1 MALCVTPVWHDQTVN
16 HHVMQV
22 KLTPEAVAAV
32 FVAKCSTVKKHIAEV
47 RTALMAAAQL
57 VPWLQDVQR
66 FNVTSHLRVIIEVA
80 NAMRPACTESETTQA
95 AAACLASPPSSAS
108 QSTMPEC
115 VATADATEATG
126 AAGEHQQP
134 GATQRTSPSRKRQ
147 RSDTPA
153 EDQAA
158 ETQAGC
164 TNGVMT
170 VGKRSSA
177 FVVPDLDSEQ
187 LAAET
192 VIREHE
198 WPQFVHMPK
207 QLRCSPGSQTKKRLH
222 TDISAC

>member
-1 MALCVTPVWHDQTVN
+1 
-16 HHVMQV
+16 
-22 KLTPEAVAAV
+22 
-32 FVAKCSTVKKHIAEV
+32 
-47 RTALMAAAQL
+47 MAAAQL

-66 FNVTSHLRVIIEVA
+66 VNVASHLRVIIEVA
-80 NAMRPACTESETTQA
+80 NAMPPACAQSGTTQA
-95 AAACLASPPSSAS
+95 AAAGPSIAPSSPS
-108 QSTMPEC
+108 QSSMSRC
-115 VATADATEATG
+115 AATAAATDATV
-126 AAGEHQQP
+126 AAGEQQQP

-147 RSDTPA
+147 RSDAPA
-153 EDQAA
+153 EDQAEEA
-158 ETQAGC
+158 QTAC
-164 TNGVMT
+164 TNDVT

-207 QLRCSPGSQTKKRLH
+207 KLRCSPGSHTKKRLR

>member
-1 MALCVTPVWHDQTVN
+1 
-16 HHVMQV
+16 MQV
-22 KLTPEAVAAV
+22 KLTSEAVATV

-66 FNVTSHLRVIIEVA
+66 VNVTSHVRVIIEVA
-80 NAMRPACTESETTQA
+80 NAMRPACAESGTTQA
-95 AAACLASPPSSAS
+95 AAAGFSNPPSSPS
-108 QSTMPEC
+108 QSTMPGC
-115 VATADATEATG
+115 AATAEVTEEATV
-126 AAGEHQQP
+126 AAGNHQQP
-134 GATQRTSPSRKRQ
+134 GATQRSSPNKKRQ

-158 ETQAGC
+158 EAQAAC
-164 TNGVMT
+164 TNDLAVGV
-170 VGKRSSA
+170 RSSA

-207 QLRCSPGSQTKKRLH
+207 KLCCSPGSHTKKRLR